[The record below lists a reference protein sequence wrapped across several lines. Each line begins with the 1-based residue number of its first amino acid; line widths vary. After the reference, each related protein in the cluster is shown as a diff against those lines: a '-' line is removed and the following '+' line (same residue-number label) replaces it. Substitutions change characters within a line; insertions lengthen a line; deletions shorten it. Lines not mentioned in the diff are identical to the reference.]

1 MRTLL
6 VAVVVALAL
15 APAAGAHAFLTGATP
30 TPGSSV
36 EHAPARVVLR
46 FDEGVSPAHIDV
58 VRVGG
63 ASVVAGRPSQPRGR
77 DDEIV
82 VPLRPGLPDG
92 GYVVHWGEV
101 DRDDGHL
108 ISGAFSFAVGRGVIA
123 PTVSGGSGSDFRVGD
138 AVARALLLAGLLL
151 GAGLALFDRLVA
163 RIGSRGELVS
173 AAALVAAAAGAAWLL
188 ARQPGG
194 LVTRFDRTALAGAIA
209 AAAAAG
215 LTLGAVRLRTLRPI
229 AQTAAVCVLA
239 VPTLLGHAVARGPSH
254 LLSVPS
260 DLLHLA
266 GAALWIGG
274 VVALV
279 LFVPSAARGGAV
291 RRFAPLAA
299 AAVVVIAVTGV
310 LRAIG
315 ELRSVSQLWSTSY
328 GQSLLVKSAL
338 FVSLIALAAVARGR
352 PGRAAITGE
361 AILLLTVVATVGVL
375 TGLRPGRDVPHAQAA
390 PAAAPFVTGAQAG
403 AYAVGVALSG
413 SPGDIDARAT
423 VLSPGGPVSGLDV
436 SIAVNGR
443 ARSGG
448 ACGAGCYR
456 VGAHVAAPWSLAV
469 VLRRRGA
476 VVGRATLRAPSHW
489 PAPSA
494 AGTVEIA
501 GRAFDR
507 LKTLRVVSYLASTA
521 APGQTTDWT
530 FKAPDELAGIE
541 REGGAGAIVIGQRRW
556 DRDSASAR
564 WVESPQPRLRQPQ
577 RPWPK
582 RIVDAHVVA
591 TAVYRGRPVLIAS
604 FYDPLTPT
612 WYRLVIDARTAR
624 TYTMD
629 MIAPAHFMHE
639 DYSDFNRKVTIA
651 PPR

>member
-1 MRTLL
+1 MRTLFL
-6 VAVVVALAL
+6 AAVVALVL

-30 TPGSSV
+30 APGSSV

-58 VRVGG
+58 LRVGG
-63 ASVVAGRPSQPRGR
+63 GSVVAGRPSQPPGH
-77 DDEIV
+77 DNEIV

-92 GYVVHWGEV
+92 GYVVRWGEV

-108 ISGAFSFAVGRGVIA
+108 ISGAFSFAVGRGVTA
-123 PTVSGGSGSDFRVGD
+123 PAVSGGGGSDFRLGD
-138 AVARALLLAGLLL
+138 AAARALLLAGLLL

-163 RIGSRGELVS
+163 RVGPRGELVS
-173 AAALVAAAAGAAWLL
+173 AAALVVAAAGAAWLL

-194 LVTRFDRTALAGAIA
+194 VATRFDRTALAGAIA
-209 AAAAAG
+209 AAAAAA
-215 LTLGAVRLRTLRPI
+215 LTLAAVRLRALRPI
-229 AQTAAVCVLA
+229 AQTAGVCVLA

-266 GAALWIGG
+266 GAAAWIGG

-279 LFVPSAARGGAV
+279 FFVPASSRGAAI

-299 AAVVVIAVTGV
+299 GAVVVIAVTGV

-338 FVSLIALAAVARGR
+338 FLIVVAVAALARGR
-352 PGRAAITGE
+352 PGRRSIGVE
-361 AILLLTVVATVGVL
+361 AVILLAVVATVGVL
-375 TGLRPGRDVPHAQAA
+375 TGLRPGRDVPRALAA
-390 PAAAPFVTGAQAG
+390 PAAEPFVTGAQAG
-403 AYAVGVALSG
+403 AYAVGVALAG
-413 SPGDIDARAT
+413 RPGDIEARAT
-423 VLSPGGPVSGLDV
+423 VLSPNGPVSGLDV

-443 ARSGG
+443 TSSGE
-448 ACGAGCYR
+448 ACGDGCYR
-456 VGAHVAAPWSLAV
+456 VSAPVAAPRSLAV
-469 VLRRRGA
+469 VLRRRGT
-476 VVGRATLRAPSHW
+476 VVGHATFRTPAQW

-494 AGTVEIA
+494 ARTVTVA
-501 GRAFDR
+501 GRTFDR

-541 REGGAGAIVIGQRRW
+541 REGGAGAIVIGTRRW
-556 DRDSASAR
+556 DRDSASER
-564 WVESPQPRLRQPQ
+564 WVESPQLRLRQPQ

-582 RIVDAHVVA
+582 RIVDVHVVA
-591 TAVYRGRPVLIAS
+591 TTVDRGRPVVVAT

-624 TYTMD
+624 TYSMD

-639 DYSDFNRKVTIA
+639 DYRDFDRPATIA